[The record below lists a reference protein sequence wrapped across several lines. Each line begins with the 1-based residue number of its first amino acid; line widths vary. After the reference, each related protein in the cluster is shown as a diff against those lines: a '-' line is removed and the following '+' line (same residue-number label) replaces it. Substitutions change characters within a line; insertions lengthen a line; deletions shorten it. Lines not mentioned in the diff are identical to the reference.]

1 MRALWHG
8 VSPSPRVLGADSAG
22 TVSTHSYV
30 AVVALVT
37 SPQELE
43 AMKAE
48 FSGVQER
55 TAKAAARW
63 EARKKELEAKKEEE
77 VVQEHFKANPVP
89 KYLRKG
95 NRAA

>member
-1 MRALWHG
+1 
-8 VSPSPRVLGADSAG
+8 
-22 TVSTHSYV
+22 
-30 AVVALVT
+30 
-37 SPQELE
+37 
-43 AMKAE
+43 MKAE

-95 NRAA
+95 NRAAYVRSFCAYTRCMCATLVPAHA

>member
-1 MRALWHG
+1 MPRA
-8 VSPSPRVLGADSAG
+8 
-22 TVSTHSYV
+22 
-30 AVVALVT
+30 
-37 SPQELE
+37 QELE

-95 NRAA
+95 NRAAYVRSFCAYTRCMCATLVPAHA